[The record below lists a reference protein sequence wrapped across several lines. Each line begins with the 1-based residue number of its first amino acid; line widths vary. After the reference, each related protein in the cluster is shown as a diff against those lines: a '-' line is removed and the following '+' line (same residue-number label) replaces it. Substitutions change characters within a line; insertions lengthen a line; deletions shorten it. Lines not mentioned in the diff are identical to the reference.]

1 MTEKSPN
8 PELGDLAEQ
17 TLGDFKL
24 LRRLGRGGMAEVY
37 LAEQK
42 SLGRFVAIK
51 VLLPEML
58 QESDDVPLKRF
69 EQEART
75 AGAISHPNIVQVYL
89 IGEQDGLHY
98 IVQEFVEGVNLSEF
112 VKRHGPPDATT
123 GLKILE
129 HVSAALKVAGDA
141 GIVHRDIK
149 PENIMLTGNMSEPN
163 EIDVAKV
170 TDFGLAQLAQAPE
183 ALNLTQRGTTMGT
196 PLYMSPE
203 QINGEK
209 LDPRSDIYSLGVTC
223 YHMLAGRAP
232 FRGETAMAVA
242 AQHLQDTPEPLKDRR
257 PDLPKSICDLIDRM
271 MQKSPDDRFQD
282 ATALFEAVTKAK
294 AAIADGQTDMSLSAL
309 GIPSMATRSNLRKSQ
324 RSQIVMM
331 LASCLGVAGISAALG
346 HYMRPVD
353 PLSVP
358 AAVGEN
364 RLPSREAQWAF
375 ALANPESKAAWRAVI
390 DNYGDEPLEGGWARV
405 HLGRIY
411 LNEERYNNAQELFA
425 EVQRN
430 TEESLQVQG
439 AIGLAAV
446 ALRTDDLDR
455 AAELIESVREEDVRG
470 TTMRSWY
477 QEITRRLQGRDR
489 LP

>member
-1 MTEKSPN
+1 MTENLPN
-8 PELGDLAEQ
+8 SDLGDLAEK

-51 VLLPEML
+51 ILLPEML
-58 QESDDVPLKRF
+58 KESDDVPLKRF

-112 VKRHGPPDATT
+112 IKRHGPPNAAT

-129 HVSAALKVAGDA
+129 HVAAALKVSGDA

-149 PENIMLTGNMSEPN
+149 PENIMLTGRMSEADGV
-163 EIDVAKV
+163 DVAKV

-242 AQHLQDTPEPLKDRR
+242 AQHLQDTPDPLQQRR
-257 PDLPKSICDLIDRM
+257 PDLPKSVCDLIERM
-271 MQKSPDDRFQD
+271 MQKAPDGRFQD
-282 ATALFEAVTKAK
+282 ATALLEAIKKAK
-294 AAIADGQTDMSLSAL
+294 TAINDGQTDMSLSAL
-309 GIPSMATRSNLRKSQ
+309 GIPSMATHSKARKSK
-324 RSQIVMM
+324 RTEVAIM

-346 HYMRPVD
+346 HYMRPID
-353 PLSVP
+353 PLRVP
-358 AAVGEN
+358 AAAIEN
-364 RLPSREAQWAF
+364 RLPTRDAQFAF
-375 ALANPESKAAWRAVI
+375 AVANPESKAAWRAVI

-411 LNEERYNNAQELFA
+411 LNEERYTNARELFA
-425 EVQRN
+425 EVQQN
-430 TEESLQVQG
+430 EEESLQVQG
-439 AIGLAAV
+439 TIGLAAV
-446 ALRTDDLDR
+446 LLRTDQLDE
-455 AAELIESVREEDVRG
+455 AAKLIESVDEDGTLGTAMRG
-470 TTMRSWY
+470 WY
-477 QEITRRLQGRDR
+477 NEVTRQLRNRDQ
-489 LP
+489 